1 MLLRL
6 LTLLLMSAPVIVATL
21 WFSGNPGQV
30 VLEWMGW
37 HVETSIPIFLLFLLV
52 VFSLLFLVEHGLASM
67 ASLPRKWRQSRQAK
81 ESERGLTSLEQA
93 LDAAA
98 AGDGG
103 LARTLLN
110 DATKSLRRPELLVRL
125 ERVLPKGSLNGA
137 ERTQAVGVKEKRRQG
152 WWPFGNKAKAIKQ
165 PALLAGSPPKKRDFP
180 NVVKVEPPVLE
191 SKFAAVDS
199 QLLTSAL
206 QSTNW
211 DEAAVLVADA
221 APQWR
226 DMVVLAR
233 ARHALEHDPSAVMP
247 IIQPLLQRDQD
258 VPAALELAL
267 LAAVKLGDGNGAWS
281 VLPRLWRTAAP
292 SAHWVAAALSVPGQ
306 GVDGMSKVQ
315 NLVQS
320 RADDPE
326 SLLALGLAAVAAEQW
341 GRARIHLVAAIKGKP
356 NALAFQTMLKVEE
369 HDHGS
374 EAEISLW
381 RRRLAECADPGRWIC
396 RECGA
401 PSHQWEALCP
411 HCGCLRP
418 SGAEFASTQAG

>member
-37 HVETSIPIFLLFLLV
+37 HIETSIPVFLLFLLV
-52 VFSLLFLVEHGLASM
+52 VFSLLFLVEHGLVSV

-81 ESERGLTSLEQA
+81 ESERGLTILEQA

-98 AGDGG
+98 AGDGM

-110 DATKSLRRPELLVRL
+110 DAAKSLRRPDLLVRL
-125 ERVLPKGSLNGA
+125 ERVLPKETLTRA
-137 ERTQAVGVKEKRRQG
+137 ESAQAVGAKDTRRQG
-152 WWPFGNKAKAIKQ
+152 WWRFGTKAKAIKKAAL
-165 PALLAGSPPKKRDFP
+165 PAGLPPKKRDLP
-180 NVVKVEPPVLE
+180 QVPQAEPPALDPVP
-191 SKFAAVDS
+191 AQVDS
-199 QLLTSAL
+199 QLLAAAL
-206 QSTNW
+206 QAANW
-211 DEAAVLVADA
+211 DEATVLVADA

-233 ARHALEHDPSAVMP
+233 ARHALTQDPAAVLPM
-247 IIQPLLQRDQD
+247 IQPLLQRDQD

-267 LAAVKLGDGNGAWS
+267 RAAVALGDGNEAWAI
-281 VLPRLWRTAAP
+281 LPRLWRVAP
-292 SAHWVAAALSVPGQ
+292 SAHWVAAVLSVPGQ
-306 GVDGMSKVQ
+306 GADGMTKVQ
-315 NLVQS
+315 TLVQS
-320 RADDPE
+320 CADDPE

-381 RRRLAECADPGRWIC
+381 QRRLAECNDPARWIC

-401 PSHQWEALCP
+401 QSPQWEALCP
-411 HCGCLRP
+411 QCGCLYQRP
-418 SGAEFASTQAG
+418 